1 MRKHRSFK
9 GVKPIVVPDQ
19 CVNIRAV
26 LDRISQGQP
35 INAQLRQ
42 HTPLPPDGLDMNDF
56 DTGTEEILDLV
67 DAQEVAERVEKAQEE
82 QAKAAKKK
90 RDEQAQA
97 ALEQRVAAEVA
108 KRLVALE
115 QQQE

>member
-26 LDRISQGQP
+26 LDRISQGNP
-35 INAQLRQ
+35 INVQLRQ

-67 DAQEVAERVEKAQEE
+67 DAQEVSERVEKAQLE

-90 RDEQAQA
+90 RDEQNA
-97 ALEQRVAAEVA
+97 AAFEQRVAEEVA
-108 KRLVALE
+108 ARLAAQ

>member
-42 HTPLPPDGLDMNDF
+42 HTPLPPDGLNMDDF

-82 QAKAAKKK
+82 QAKAVKKK
-90 RDEQAQA
+90 RDEQNA
-97 ALEQRVAAEVA
+97 AAFEQRVAEEVA
-108 KRLVALE
+108 ARLAAQ